1 MHEVHLCHFPTLYVA
16 TFMLSG
22 INSVPFFEFYL
33 RDKPEVKQSFSG
45 AQQMDTMV
53 TVCSRLKSLAKMWRL
68 VFDVVSKVC
77 TIIIYSMYF
86 HCHFHLWFKL
96 TEVLK
101 LLMSFQC
108 WLQINKESCT
118 GTRVMQPCALTW
130 LLDTVSCCWS
140 CLWFQNLIQG
150 NFSRVINFHVG
161 LHRKGLHHCIISVI
175 IYVQLWRWC
184 LSKAFYSLL
193 GWFFLLTFCEAG
205 VPLDW
210 TNCSE
215 WMKLTGPDPSPK
227 S

>member
-161 LHRKGLHHCIISVI
+161 LHQYIWKRVAPLHHLCDYLFMCNCGDGVCQRHSIHCWGGFSYWPSVKPE
-175 IYVQLWRWC
+175 C
-184 LSKAFYSLL
+184 L
-193 GWFFLLTFCEAG
+193 
-205 VPLDW
+205 
-210 TNCSE
+210 
-215 WMKLTGPDPSPK
+215 
-227 S
+227 